1 MSSLENIKKE
11 NIKRAV
17 AVGYFDGVHIGHKKV
32 IGEMVEFAVQ
42 NNLTPTILTFNF
54 EKLRPELK
62 GKIDLIS
69 KQKRNK
75 IFKQLSVEQ
84 HIEIDFTKVTD
95 MTEQAFFDTF
105 LCEKG
110 LCAKAV
116 FVGDDFR
123 FGKNRCG
130 DIKSLEQLANKKDI
144 KVFGVEQV
152 KIYGKSVSTTRI
164 KTALEQGDVKLANDM
179 LGYNFGFCETV
190 VEGKKLGSKLGFATA
205 NQHLGK
211 ATTIPK
217 YGVYLSRVFVD
228 GEWRKAI
235 TNIGT
240 RPTYHETANVTAE
253 THILDFNRE
262 LYKEKLEVELLDFI
276 REEKKFDTAEQ
287 LKQEVL
293 KNIVTARETEI

>member
-1 MSSLENIKKE
+1 MENITKE

-32 IGEMVEFAVQ
+32 IGEMVEFALQ

-54 EKLRPELK
+54 DKLRPELK

-69 KQKRNK
+69 KQKRNE

-84 HIEIDFTKVTD
+84 HVEVDFSKVTD
-95 MTEQAFFDTF
+95 MTEQDFFDKF

-110 LCAKAV
+110 LCAAAV

-130 DIKSLEQLANKKDI
+130 DIKSLEQFANKKGI

-152 KIYGKSVSTTRI
+152 EFDGKSVSTTRI
-164 KTALEQGDVKLANDM
+164 KAALEQGDIKLANDM
-179 LGYNFGFCETV
+179 LGYNFGFCATV

-205 NQHLGK
+205 NQNMDK
-211 ATTIPK
+211 TTIIPK

-240 RPTYHETANVTAE
+240 RPTYHDTTNVAAE

-262 LYKEKLEVELLDFI
+262 LYGEKLVVELLDFI
-276 REEKKFDTAEQ
+276 REEKKFETTEK
-287 LKQEVL
+287 LKCEVL
-293 KNIVTARETEI
+293 KNIAYVREIEI

>member
-1 MSSLENIKKE
+1 MNSLENITKE

-32 IGEMVEFAVQ
+32 IREMVEFALK

-69 KQKRNK
+69 KQKRNE

-95 MTEQAFFDTF
+95 LTEQAFFDTF

-110 LCAKAV
+110 LCARAV

-130 DIKSLEQLANKKDI
+130 DIKSLAQLASKKGI
-144 KVFGVEQV
+144 EVFGVEQV
-152 KIYGKSVSTTRI
+152 ELYGKSVSTTRI
-164 KTALEQGDVKLANDM
+164 KAALEQGDVKLANDM
-179 LGYNFGFCETV
+179 LGYNFGFCKTV
-190 VEGKKLGSKLGFATA
+190 VEGKKLGAKLGFATA
-205 NQHLGK
+205 NQHIDK

-228 GEWRKAI
+228 GEWKKAI

-240 RPTYHETANVTAE
+240 RPTYHDTTNVAAE

-262 LYKEKLEVELLDFI
+262 LYGENLSVELLDFI
-276 REEKKFDTAEQ
+276 REEKKFDTTDQ
-287 LKQEVL
+287 LKHEVL
-293 KNIVTARETEI
+293 KNIETARGIEI